1 MVYLDFQDLKG
12 HLDLGGQRVMMAHQD
27 QSDPKELEDLRDF
40 QDFLELL
47 DCLGYL
53 GRMDPLDLL
62 VSQDAMG
69 QRVTVVF
76 QEVREFQVFKVHR
89 VPLDYQV

>member
-12 HLDLGGQRVMMAHQD
+12 HLDPGGQRVMMAHQD
-27 QSDPKELEDLRDF
+27 LSDPKELEDLRDS
-40 QDFLELL
+40 QDFLEPL

-53 GRMDPLDLL
+53 GRMDPPDLL

-69 QRVTVVF
+69 QRVNVVF
-76 QEVREFQVFKVHR
+76 QEVQEIQVFKVHR
-89 VPLDYQV
+89 VPLDYPV